1 MQVQPQRIY
10 EVKLTGEQLVTA
22 VKALD
27 SATFSGLDAARLVL
41 ETVAALQRAADQ
53 PAPPMEQ

>member
-27 SATFSGLDAARLVL
+27 SATFAGLDAARLVL
-41 ETVAALQRAADQ
+41 ETVAALQRATEQ
-53 PAPPMEQ
+53 PSPPTEQ

>member
-22 VKALD
+22 VRALD
-27 SATFSGLDAARLVL
+27 GATFAGLDAARLVL
-41 ETVAALQRAADQ
+41 ETAAVLQRAADQ